1 MLAVHFRGDLP
12 TGTIVGGTTDAMDTT
27 KWTARFEGEAAHA
40 AAAPEKGRHA
50 LAAAAQ
56 ATLAILGLTRLAGAD
71 PRVDVGTFHADGSAN
86 LIPALATIT
95 DETRST
101 SNAVLEDLNR
111 RAEAAVKG
119 AAQMYGVTATTKAYG
134 RAAVS
139 RPDAIL
145 LDDVARGAAIPAIT
159 TLTPVCLRGR
169 QRRRAPAH
177 PRGPGGGW
185 ARYVHLRRRVRP
197 GDASPPLVRH
207 RRR

>member
-1 MLAVHFRGDLP
+1 MLAVRFRGDLP

-56 ATLAILGLTRLAGAD
+56 ATLAILGLTPFAEAD

-111 RAEAAVKG
+111 RAEAAVQG

-134 RAAVS
+134 WAAVS

-145 LDDVARGAAIPAIT
+145 LDEVARGAAIPAIT